1 MAGGAADSPEYQG
14 LYRAYKIVAFMR
26 WVTLVLGPM
35 AFGWDQL
42 LAERL
47 AQYLPDIDLITFEDL
62 AVDLVQPILAAV
74 IPDLDIRI
82 YLPPVQLTA
91 TGLFFVF
98 VVWTQ
103 RMKSRVRKAARDVVA
118 QREMMTYGDELMY

>member
-1 MAGGAADSPEYQG
+1 MAGPSMGSPEYKQ
-14 LYRAYKIVAFMR
+14 LWRAYKIVAFMR

-42 LAERL
+42 LSERL
-47 AQYLPDIDLITFEDL
+47 ADYLPDIDLITFEDL
-62 AVDLVQPILAAV
+62 AVDFVQLLLAAV
-74 IPDLDIRI
+74 IPDFDIKI

-91 TGLFFVF
+91 TGLFVVF

-103 RMKSRVRKAARDVVA
+103 RMKSKMTRPSPLRFVA
-118 QREMMTYGDELMY
+118 SVSGPLPA